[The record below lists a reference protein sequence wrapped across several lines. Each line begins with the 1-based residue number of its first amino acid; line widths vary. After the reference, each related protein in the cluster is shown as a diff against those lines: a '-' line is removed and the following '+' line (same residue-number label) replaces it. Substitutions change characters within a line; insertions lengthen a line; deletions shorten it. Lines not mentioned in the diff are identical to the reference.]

1 MSYIIGVRLFINQI
15 FGTYGLKEDSN
26 RSPLANLGDS
36 NDNLLKKTQIVTFY
50 MYQN

>member
-1 MSYIIGVRLFINQI
+1 MSNIIGVRLFINQI

-36 NDNLLKKTQIVTFY
+36 NDNLLKISTIVNLYT
-50 MYQN
+50 